1 MHLPF
6 SLEDWPAE
14 ALEDWAERAA
24 IIEFEARRN
33 RKDAERLAEEIVR
46 ANYARKKD

>member
-1 MHLPF
+1 MQLPF
-6 SLEDWPAE
+6 SIEDWPTD

-24 IIEFEARRN
+24 IIEHEARRS

-46 ANYARKKD
+46 TKYARAA